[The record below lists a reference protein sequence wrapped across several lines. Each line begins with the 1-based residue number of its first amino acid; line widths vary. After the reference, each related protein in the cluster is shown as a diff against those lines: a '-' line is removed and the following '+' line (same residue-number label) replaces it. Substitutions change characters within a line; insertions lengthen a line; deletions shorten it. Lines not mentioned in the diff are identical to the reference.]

1 MEEERLRGPWEE
13 VRKAP
18 LLRVGVGF
26 VLGILLGR
34 SMPLDAVMALLLWL
48 FVTVMVVVGLLPQ
61 RVRWAHRLR
70 LWRYRIPLLMSWA
83 VLSGVARQ
91 SMADPHAD
99 PWHFVRDDDREA
111 VWLLEVRHLNGASER
126 VLRSDAVMLARDMGG
141 SWAPRTGTVM
151 LTLMRQDTGAVLRA
165 GDVVVVDGIVE
176 DIVRNADPG
185 GFDRAGWAASKG
197 IHHELFVAP
206 EGWHLVGHRHR
217 WTDLFTT
224 ARGKVS
230 AWLQVS
236 GLQPAERALVKALV
250 LGQRDE
256 LDPSIGQA
264 FVRSGTVHVLAVSGM
279 HVGLIYVLLGRLL
292 SVLGQGRHA
301 GIVRALLLLLC
312 LWAYAGLTGGSPSV
326 LRATTMFSFFV
337 LAEVLGRRQSSLNS
351 LTAAAVLLLAWDP
364 GMLVQASF
372 QLSFL
377 AVLGILLFL
386 RPLRALW
393 HPRAWLLQQVWSLVA
408 VSVAAQVFTT
418 PVSLLLFKAFP
429 LWFLPANVVV
439 VTAMSFAIYVSL
451 AFVVFHWVPYLS
463 ALLVLV
469 LSWTLRAA
477 TVSAAFIAD
486 LPAAYPA
493 VRINILTALLLYAL
507 ILALAVWLVWRWR
520 SARTATVMLTA
531 VAMLSWVLAA
541 RQAQEGT
548 ALVVYDDRT
557 RFLLGLVQ
565 GRSIVAFGPEEGAE
579 VLRDKVERH
588 ARHAG
593 IGSVTHVALDSLHA
607 AQVQCRGAWCWAA
620 GAIAGPAGGVRLFSG
635 RLTDEVKAGLPA
647 SVLIFHD
654 LVRLDTNALRPL
666 TQEAE
671 QVVLA
676 GTLRWR
682 HRTELRAWAA
692 AHGLALHE
700 VRNDGSFIR

>member
-1 MEEERLRGPWEE
+1 MRGPWEE

-26 VLGILLGR
+26 VLGILLAR
-34 SMPLDAVMALLLWL
+34 LWPSDATVVLLVWL
-48 FVTVMVVVGLLPQ
+48 LVTLAAVVALLPQ

-70 LWRYRIPLLMSWA
+70 LWRYRMPLLLGWA
-83 VLSGVARQ
+83 LLSGLARQ
-91 SMADPHAD
+91 SMSHPSAEPR
-99 PWHFVRDDDREA
+99 HFVHDADRDA
-111 VWLLEVRHLNGASER
+111 VWLLEVRHLNGTSER
-126 VLRSDAVMLARDMGG
+126 VLRADAAMLARLSDGR
-141 SWAPRTGTVM
+141 WAPRTGTVM
-151 LTLMRQDTGAVLRA
+151 LTLMRQDTGTELRA
-165 GDVVVVDGIVE
+165 GDVVVVDGMVE

-197 IHHELFVAP
+197 IHQELFVAP
-206 EGWHLVGHRHR
+206 EGWRPVGHRQR
-217 WTDLFTT
+217 WTDLFST
-224 ARGKVS
+224 ARGRVS
-230 AWLQVS
+230 AWLQGS
-236 GLQPAERALVKALV
+236 GLDAAERALVKALV

-256 LDPSIGQA
+256 LDPAINQA

-292 SVLGQGRHA
+292 AVLGRGRHA
-301 GIVRALLLLLC
+301 GMLRALLLLLS

-326 LRATTMFSFFV
+326 LRATAMFSLFA
-337 LAEVLGRRQSSLNS
+337 LAELLGRRQSSLNS
-351 LTAAAVLLLAWDP
+351 LMAAAILLLAWDP

-393 HPRAWLLQQVWSLVA
+393 HPNAWLLQQLWSLVA
-408 VSVAAQVFTT
+408 VSIAAQVFTT

-463 ALLVLV
+463 GFLVLV
-469 LSWTLRAA
+469 LSWLLRAA

-493 VRINILTALLLYAL
+493 VRIDVFAALLLYAL
-507 ILALAVWLVWRWR
+507 ILALAIWLVWRWR
-520 SARTATVMLTA
+520 TARTATV
-531 VAMLSWVLAA
+531 VLAA
-541 RQAQEGT
+541 LSLLAWGLAARKAREG
-548 ALVVYDDRT
+548 ASLVVYDDRS
-557 RFLLGLVQ
+557 RLLLGLVQ
-565 GRSIVAFGPEEGAE
+565 GRSLVAFGPAEGAG

-593 IGSVTHVALDSLHA
+593 IRSITHVALDSLHA
-607 AQVQCRGAWCWAA
+607 SQVQCGGAWCWAA
-620 GAIAGPAGGVRLFSG
+620 GAIAGPSGAARVLNG
-635 RLTDEVKAGLPA
+635 RLVEEVRPGPPA
-647 SVLIFHD
+647 RLLIFHD

-666 TQEAE
+666 VQEAE

-676 GTLRWR
+676 GALRWR
-682 HRTELRAWAA
+682 HRTELRAWAGS
-692 AHGLALHE
+692 HGLALHE
-700 VRNDGSFIR
+700 VRNDGAFIR